1 MRTLIVEDEP
11 YARKELIRLL
21 EETGRS
27 MDIVASLDSVEDS
40 VEWLQMNP
48 MPDLIFMDIQLA
60 DGLSFEIFRKVD
72 ITVPVIFT
80 TAFDQY
86 AIQAFKV
93 NSVDYL
99 LKPIKPDELERA
111 LLKLEQVSKQYSTS
125 VKSMVSIDI
134 EKLLKNFRPDYKS
147 RFMIRLGDQYKH
159 VDATN
164 IGYFKAEDNEVM
176 LVTRENR
183 TYIIDH
189 SLDEL
194 SQVLDPLEF
203 FRVSRRYIVN
213 IHAVVK
219 VSKYFNS
226 RLVIDLVP
234 EAGEKVLVS
243 RVKVQEFLK
252 WMDK

>member
-80 TAFDQY
+80 TAFDHY

-125 VKSMVSIDI
+125 VKSTVSIDI